1 MTKCFW
7 TLNISVW
14 VSEYCDK
21 SNLVT
26 AAQHWTIWSLH
37 SPSVHSFLDN
47 DNEEEISPMIGE
59 GVLHFLFIHNH
70 IFYHCTPNP
79 GLHSSHS
86 ILLMKAPSVLSVLIV
101 SCDQWFELWA
111 VCIVNQSRR
120 GVTFTGR
127 VTLLFVQKDFYWA
140 PTMPGLTNSASH
152 VTLSRS
158 LDITSKHLWILKSWI
173 YSDRVT

>member
-1 MTKCFW
+1 
-7 TLNISVW
+7 
-14 VSEYCDK
+14 
-21 SNLVT
+21 
-26 AAQHWTIWSLH
+26 
-37 SPSVHSFLDN
+37 
-47 DNEEEISPMIGE
+47 MIGE
-59 GVLHFLFIHNH
+59 GVLHFLSINNH
-70 IFYHCTPNP
+70 IFYHCTTNP
-79 GLHSSHS
+79 VLHSSHS

-158 LDITSKHLWILKSWI
+158 LDTQANTCGYWNLESIQTEWLRIRLLHPSAAGSYIITFVNNPGMEKRIFLH
-173 YSDRVT
+173 